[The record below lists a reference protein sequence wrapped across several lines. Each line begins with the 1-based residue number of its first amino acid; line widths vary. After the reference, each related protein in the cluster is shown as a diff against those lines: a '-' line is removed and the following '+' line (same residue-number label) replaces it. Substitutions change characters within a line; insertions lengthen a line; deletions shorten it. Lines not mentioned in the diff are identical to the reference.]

1 MDGGGVSAMGLVQI
15 DLALTLEAVPPA
27 VGRLLDDGRRFVTRM
42 EDESRAT
49 IPAFVPSDF
58 ELVYRAL
65 AAIKLGRLATGQRFV
80 EWGSGVG
87 VVTCL
92 AALVGFD
99 SVGIEI
105 EPRLVAMAN
114 ELATVHHINTQF
126 ACGSFVPH
134 GAEPNLD
141 WTADVAWL
149 SPGGADGYQEL
160 ELDPDDFDVVFAYPW
175 PGEEQVI
182 FDLFA
187 DTATVGALLLTYHG
201 LEGLRLQRKVRR

>member
-1 MDGGGVSAMGLVQI
+1 MSAMGLVEI
-15 DLALTLEAVPPA
+15 DLALATDELPSP
-27 VGRLLDDGRRFVTRM
+27 VGRLLSDARRYVAQL
-42 EDESRAT
+42 EDETRAS

-65 AAIKLGRLATGQRFV
+65 VAIKSSSLATGRRFV

-99 SVGIEI
+99 AVGIEI
-105 EPRLVAMAN
+105 ESKLVDMAQ
-114 ELATVHHINTQF
+114 ELAREQGIATQF
-126 ACGSFVPH
+126 AIGSFVPH
-134 GAEPNLD
+134 GAQPRVDL
-141 WTADVAWL
+141 TGDVTWL
-149 SPGGADGYQEL
+149 SLGGADGYAEL
-160 ELDPDDFDVVFAYPW
+160 ELDPDDFDLVFAYPW

-182 FDLFA
+182 FDLFSDSA
-187 DTATVGALLLTYHG
+187 AIGALLLTYHG